1 MHPGTQHILD
11 QRKGKLSLKGDGALR
26 THPSS
31 HASSLWWVPLDLVKT
46 PSTQGR
52 SASNEVFT
60 RFPSSQLL
68 LMVRRWKWLSLGGE
82 EEPLSRAAVSWG
94 SNQRASCLLVHAI
107 GSVCEDA
114 IIHQKRH
121 LQRPHGEQVP
131 SSVQEGGDRK
141 AKMIFCFGGADST
154 PGGHGSPIQSCP
166 PPQTCKE
173 HPPFPQGK

>member
-1 MHPGTQHILD
+1 MPRVSSVHRTELKVVKPPGWLHQAQGGVPTHPGTQHILD

-31 HASSLWWVPLDLVKT
+31 HASSPWWVPLDLAKT
-46 PSTQGR
+46 PPTQGR
-52 SASNEVFT
+52 SSSNEVFP

-82 EEPLSRAAVSWG
+82 EEPLSRATVSWG

-114 IIHQKRH
+114 IIHQ
-121 LQRPHGEQVP
+121 EAP
-131 SSVQEGGDRK
+131 SK
-141 AKMIFCFGGADST
+141 ATWGA
-154 PGGHGSPIQSCP
+154 GAL
-166 PPQTCKE
+166 
-173 HPPFPQGK
+173 